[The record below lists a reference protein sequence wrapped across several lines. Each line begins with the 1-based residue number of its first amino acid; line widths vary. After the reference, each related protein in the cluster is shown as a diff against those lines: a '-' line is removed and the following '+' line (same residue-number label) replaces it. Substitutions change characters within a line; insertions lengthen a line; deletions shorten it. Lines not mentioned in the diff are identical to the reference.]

1 MSNQHV
7 VKLLAKTIREEDG
20 FIIRAAKC
28 VGIHMEHSN
37 SFESEV
43 SFKMRTVTKSE
54 DGEFDTTGLMVKTD
68 AFEYLDVLF
77 EVFVDNAYPFHDH
90 GEDDLRYLYSI
101 YEREKEKGVG
111 VGYVEVTFFLNGD
124 FSEVKLKTA
133 EDLVMTVG
141 NMTWKGPLFATK

>member
-1 MSNQHV
+1 MSNPV
-7 VKLLAKTIREEDG
+7 VSQMLDKIIKPEDG

-28 VGIHMEHSN
+28 VGIHMEHSE

-43 SFKMRTVTKSE
+43 SFKMRTVTKSG
-54 DGEFDTTGLMVKTD
+54 DGEFDTTALMVKTD

-101 YEREKEKGVG
+101 YVREKEKGVG

-124 FSEVKLKTA
+124 YTEVKLKTA

-141 NMTWKGPLFATK
+141 NMTWKGSLFLTK